1 MSFEADP
8 PESDPQRTPSGN
20 LEDGQTTFETTSL
33 QASVAQSEG
42 DKTPPVSP
50 AQMSFLHP
58 TSLIFD
64 FLAHAKTYIVPA
76 LIGLFYGASEGQGF
90 LLIISAVIVIPTLL
104 HSIFSYFTLRYC
116 ISENQ
121 LIVREGIF
129 NRNIRTVPL
138 ARIQNIDSVQNP
150 LHRLFKVA
158 EVKIETASGTK
169 PEAVLRVLSVDKMN
183 SLRASVFERP
193 TQLTGDEL
201 PNTPTT
207 GDPAIVA
214 SHAQPSANVPS
225 NTSKD
230 LLKIPLAW
238 LFKAGLAS
246 NRGMVLVSIS
256 LGIFFQFTNDK
267 FNFSVK
273 GVADLIRSSVDSA
286 EVTET
291 PQSPLVVFGLSLLA
305 IVTVLALI
313 RLLGVGWYVLR
324 FYGYQLQR
332 IGNDLR
338 ISCGLW
344 TKVSASIPVQRIQFI
359 SIHRS
364 LLMRWWGM
372 AAIRIETAGGDSS
385 QNENSTES
393 ISKRWFIPVIAEDR
407 VAVIMQSLRPD
418 LFWDETNFDFKT
430 VSPKTTQRLIRISC
444 IQSAML
450 GLIGLPISL
459 AWGWIPGALLL
470 PIFLLYAFKK
480 GRSMQ
485 YARGSNEV
493 VYRSGIFCRK
503 TSITFFDKIQ
513 TLHVNQ
519 SPFDRRWGMATLCVD
534 TAAAG
539 PAGHRMQISYLDE
552 HFAYD
557 EFKRL
562 RINAAGKEPV
572 FG

>member
-1 MSFEADP
+1 MSFEVDP
-8 PESDPQRTPSGN
+8 PESDPQPTPSEN
-20 LEDGQTTFETTSL
+20 LEDGQTIFETTSL
-33 QASVAQSEG
+33 QEPVAQADG
-42 DKTPPVSP
+42 DQTPSVPP

-76 LIGLFYGASEGQGF
+76 LIGLFYGATEGQGF
-90 LLIISAVIVIPTLL
+90 LLIISAVIIIPTLL

-230 LLKIPLAW
+230 LLKIPLSW

-267 FNFSVK
+267 FNFSAK
-273 GVADLIRSSVDSA
+273 GIADLIRSSVGST
-286 EVTET
+286 EVTEP

-493 VYRSGIFCRK
+493 VYRSGIFYRK

-539 PAGHRMQISYLDE
+539 PAGHRMQIAYLDE
-552 HFAYD
+552 HFAND
-557 EFKRL
+557 EFQRL
-562 RINAAGKEPV
+562 RINAAGREPV